1 MILTLITSEAW
12 VKLDIVMLK
21 DNSFEDRMLKLD
33 IEQIDWIIGP
43 VTTSEAKKVTETA
56 AIVVF

>member
-1 MILTLITSEAW
+1 
-12 VKLDIVMLK
+12 MLK

-33 IEQIDWIIGP
+33 IEQIDWIIGLL
-43 VTTSEAKKVTETA
+43 TASEAKKVTGTA